1 MNMKCRLANPVHK
14 SVQTKPF
21 VSCCHMRVIKPKERY
36 ALVRGW
42 GISIDLGWEMVK
54 GINREPCVV
63 AQEMP

>member
-1 MNMKCRLANPVHK
+1 
-14 SVQTKPF
+14 
-21 VSCCHMRVIKPKERY
+21 MRVIKPKERY